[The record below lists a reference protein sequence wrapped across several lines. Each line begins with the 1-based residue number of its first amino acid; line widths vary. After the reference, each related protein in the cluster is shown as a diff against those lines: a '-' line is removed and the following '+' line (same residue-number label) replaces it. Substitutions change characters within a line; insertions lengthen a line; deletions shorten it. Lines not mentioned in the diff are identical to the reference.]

1 VRSSVKNAPAAKTW
15 RAFFVL
21 AAVLVAAQAGRAQ
34 SKGYSPSPEYL
45 QLGKPDQE
53 EGRHIIAEFRQMG
66 LAAGDFYLEF
76 DLRVLPRRGPERV
89 QHGQMWG
96 SRNDQGAITR
106 VVVKDE
112 AGAERRLLV
121 QNGPAPAIW
130 SWQPGA
136 AGTRRLGLA
145 EQFLPVAQT
154 DLTPFDLQMPFLFWN
169 DFTFEG
175 VARLRGR
182 PAHRFLFLPPADV
195 KAAHPALTGVRVS
208 LDTQF
213 HALVE
218 IELIGEGGHPLKT
231 VSLLELKKIQEQWIE
246 LKKVPE
252 QWIMKTIDL
261 RDEATR
267 NKTRFAFTGAALG
280 LTFAPA
286 LFEPAAL
293 ADDVQPPATGRIVR
307 FGE

>member
-1 VRSSVKNAPAAKTW
+1 MRFSVKSSPAAKTW

-21 AAVLVAAQAGRAQ
+21 AVVLAAALDGRAQ
-34 SKGYSPSPEYL
+34 GKGYSPPPQYL

-53 EGRHIIAEFRQMG
+53 EGRRIIAEFRQMG
-66 LAAGDFYLEF
+66 LAAGDFFWEF

-96 SRNDQGAITR
+96 TRNDQGALMR
-106 VVVKDE
+106 VVLKDE
-112 AGAERRLLV
+112 AGGERRLLI
-121 QNGPAPAIW
+121 QNGPQPAIW
-130 SWQPGA
+130 SWQTGA
-136 AGTRRLGLA
+136 AAAQRLGLA
-145 EQFLPVAQT
+145 EQFLPLAQT

-182 PAHRFLFLPPADV
+182 PAHRFLFLPSPEVA
-195 KAAHPALTGVRVS
+195 AAHPELKGVRVS

-213 HALVE
+213 HAPVE
-218 IELIGEGGHPLKT
+218 TELIGEGGRVLKS
-231 VSLLELKKIQEQWIE
+231 VSLLELKKAQEQWI
-246 LKKVPE
+246 V
-252 QWIMKTIDL
+252 KTIDL

-293 ADDVQPPATGRIVR
+293 ADDLLPPAAERIVR

>member
-1 VRSSVKNAPAAKTW
+1 VRFSVKSSPAAKTW

-21 AAVLVAAQAGRAQ
+21 VVVLAAALDGRAQ
-34 SKGYSPSPEYL
+34 GKGYSPPPQYL

-53 EGRHIIAEFRQMG
+53 EGRRVIAEFRQMG
-66 LAAGDFYLEF
+66 LAAGDFFWEF
-76 DLRVLPRRGPERV
+76 DLHILPRRGPERV

-96 SRNDQGAITR
+96 TRNAQGALTR
-106 VVVKDE
+106 VVLKDE
-112 AGAERRLLV
+112 AGVERRLLV
-121 QNGPAPAIW
+121 QYGPQPAIW

-136 AGTRRLGLA
+136 AGTQRLGLA
-145 EQFLPVAQT
+145 EQFLPLAQT
-154 DLTPFDLQMPFLFWN
+154 DLTPFDLQTPFLFWN

-182 PAHRFLFLPPADV
+182 PAHRFLFLPPPAV
-195 KAAHPALTGVRVS
+195 VAAYPALTGVRVS

-213 HALVE
+213 HAPVE
-218 IELIGEGGHPLKT
+218 TELIGGGGRVLKT
-231 VSLLELKKIQEQWIE
+231 VSLLELKKTQDQWI
-246 LKKVPE
+246 V
-252 QWIMKTIDL
+252 KTIDF

-267 NKTRFAFTGAALG
+267 NKTRFTVTGAALG

-293 ADDVQPPATGRIVR
+293 ADDVQPPPAERIVR

>member
-1 VRSSVKNAPAAKTW
+1 MRFSVKSSPAAKTW

-21 AAVLVAAQAGRAQ
+21 AVVLAAALDGRAQ
-34 SKGYSPSPEYL
+34 GKGYSPPPQYL

-53 EGRHIIAEFRQMG
+53 EGRRIIAEFRQMG
-66 LAAGDFYLEF
+66 LAAGDFFWEF
-76 DLRVLPRRGPERV
+76 DLHILPRRGPERV

-96 SRNDQGAITR
+96 TRNDQGALTR
-106 VVVKDE
+106 VVLKDE
-112 AGAERRLLV
+112 AGVERRLLV
-121 QNGPAPAIW
+121 QNGPQPAIW

-136 AGTRRLGLA
+136 AGAQRLGLA
-145 EQFLPVAQT
+145 EQFLPLAQT

-182 PAHRFLFLPPADV
+182 PAHRFLFLPPPAV
-195 KAAHPALTGVRVS
+195 AAAYPALTGVRVS

-213 HALVE
+213 HAPVE
-218 IELIGEGGHPLKT
+218 TELIGEGGRVLKT
-231 VSLLELKKIQEQWIE
+231 VSLLELKKTQDQWI
-246 LKKVPE
+246 V
-252 QWIMKTIDL
+252 KTIDF

-267 NKTRFAFTGAALG
+267 NKTRFTVTGAALG

-293 ADDVQPPATGRIVR
+293 ADDVQSPAAGRIVR

>member
-1 VRSSVKNAPAAKTW
+1 VRFSVKSSPAAKTW

-21 AAVLVAAQAGRAQ
+21 AALLAAALDGRAQ
-34 SKGYSPSPEYL
+34 GKGYHPPPEYL

-53 EGRHIIAEFRQMG
+53 EGRRIVAAFRQMG
-66 LAAGDFYLEF
+66 LAAGDFFWEF
-76 DLRVLPRRGPERV
+76 DLHILPRRGPERL

-96 SRNDQGAITR
+96 TRNDQGALMR
-106 VVVKDE
+106 VVLKDE
-112 AGAERRLLV
+112 AGAERRLLI
-121 QNGPAPAIW
+121 QNGPQPAIW
-130 SWQPGA
+130 SWQPGGA
-136 AGTRRLGLA
+136 AAQRLGLA
-145 EQFLPVAQT
+145 EQFLPLAQT
-154 DLTPFDLQMPFLFWN
+154 DLTPFDLQTPFLFWN

-182 PAHRFLFLPPADV
+182 PAHRFLFLPPPAIT
-195 KAAHPALTGVRVS
+195 AAYPALTGVRVS

-213 HALVE
+213 HAPVE
-218 IELIGEGGHPLKT
+218 TELIGEGGRVLKT
-231 VSLLELKKIQEQWIE
+231 VSLLELKKVSLLELKKPQEQWI
-246 LKKVPE
+246 V
-252 QWIMKTIDL
+252 KTIDF

-267 NKTRFAFTGAALG
+267 NKTRFTVTGAALG

-293 ADDVQPPATGRIVR
+293 ADDVQPPAAGRIVR

>member
-1 VRSSVKNAPAAKTW
+1 VRFSVKSPPAATTW

-21 AAVLVAAQAGRAQ
+21 AAALAAVLDGRAQ
-34 SKGYSPSPEYL
+34 GKGYRPAPEYL

-53 EGRHIIAEFRQMG
+53 EGRTIIAAFRQMG

-89 QHGQMWG
+89 QHGLMWG
-96 SRNDQGAITR
+96 SRNDQGALTR
-106 VVVKDE
+106 VVLKDD
-112 AGAERRLLV
+112 AGGERRLLV
-121 QNGPAPAIW
+121 QNGPQPTIW

-136 AGTRRLGLA
+136 TGTQRLGLA
-145 EQFLPVAQT
+145 EQFVPLAQT

-182 PAHRFLFLPPADV
+182 PAHRFLFLPPPEV
-195 KAAHPALTGVRVS
+195 VAANPALTGVRVS

-218 IELIGEGGHPLKT
+218 TELIGEGGHPLKT

-246 LKKVPE
+246 LQKAQD
-252 QWIMKTIDL
+252 QWIPKTIDF

-267 NKTRFAFTGAALG
+267 NKTRFTVTGAALG

-293 ADDVQPPATGRIVR
+293 ADDVQPPAAERIVR
-307 FGE
+307 FGQ

>member
-1 VRSSVKNAPAAKTW
+1 VRFSVKSAPAAKTW

-21 AAVLVAAQAGRAQ
+21 AAILAAALDGRAQ
-34 SKGYSPSPEYL
+34 SKGYRPPPEYV
-45 QLGKPDQE
+45 QLGQPDQQ
-53 EGRHIIAEFRQMG
+53 EGRRIVAEFRRVG

-76 DLRVLPRRGPERV
+76 DLRVLPRRGPERL

-96 SRNDQGAITR
+96 TRNDQGALTR
-106 VVVKDE
+106 VVLKDE
-112 AGAERRLLV
+112 TGGGRRLLV
-121 QNGPAPAIW
+121 QNGPEPAIW
-130 SWQPGA
+130 SWQSGA
-136 AGTRRLGLA
+136 AGIQRLGLA
-145 EQFLPVAQT
+145 EQFLPLAQT

-182 PAHRFLFLPPADV
+182 PAHRFLFLPPAEITAV
-195 KAAHPALTGVRVS
+195 HPALTGVRVS

-213 HALVE
+213 HAPVE
-218 IELIGEGGHPLKT
+218 TELIGEGGRVLKT
-231 VSLLELKKIQEQWIE
+231 VSLLELKKTQ
-246 LKKVPE
+246 E

-267 NKTRFAFTGAALG
+267 NKTRFTVTGAALG

-286 LFEPAAL
+286 LFEPGAL
-293 ADDVQPPATGRIVR
+293 ADDVPPPTAERIVR
-307 FGE
+307 FGP

>member
-1 VRSSVKNAPAAKTW
+1 MRFSVKSSPAAKTW
-15 RAFFVL
+15 RAFFILAVVL
-21 AAVLVAAQAGRAQ
+21 AAALDGRAQ
-34 SKGYSPSPEYL
+34 GKGYSPPPQYL

-66 LAAGDFYLEF
+66 LAAGDFFWEF
-76 DLRVLPRRGPERV
+76 DLHILPRRGPERV

-96 SRNDQGAITR
+96 TRNDQGALTR
-106 VVVKDE
+106 VVLKDE
-112 AGAERRLLV
+112 AGVERRLLV
-121 QNGPAPAIW
+121 QNGPQPAIW

-136 AGTRRLGLA
+136 AGAQRLGLA
-145 EQFLPVAQT
+145 EQFLPLAQT

-182 PAHRFLFLPPADV
+182 PAHRFLFLPPPAV
-195 KAAHPALTGVRVS
+195 AAAYPALTGVRVS

-213 HALVE
+213 HAPVE
-218 IELIGEGGHPLKT
+218 TELIGEGGRVLKT
-231 VSLLELKKIQEQWIE
+231 VSLLELKKTQDQWI
-246 LKKVPE
+246 V
-252 QWIMKTIDL
+252 KTIDF

-267 NKTRFAFTGAALG
+267 NKTRFAVTGAAMG
-280 LTFAPA
+280 LTFAPG
-286 LFEPAAL
+286 LFEPATL
-293 ADDVQPPATGRIVR
+293 ADDVQPPAAGRIVR